1 MTTYNVA
8 VLGATGAV
16 GQELIS
22 ILLER
27 GFPIKS
33 LKALASARS
42 AGRVLEIGE
51 ERLVVEEVAPESF
64 IGIDLAFFMA
74 GASVSRQF
82 AQVAQDKGV
91 VVIDNSSA
99 FRMDPEVPLV
109 VPEVNSDDLSW
120 HRGLI
125 ANPNCSTTIAV
136 MALAPLHWRAG
147 LKRVVVSTYQ
157 AVSGIG
163 AAAIDDL
170 HQQVVQYIQ
179 KQPITASMF
188 PSPSAAKH
196 YQMLFNLIPHID
208 VFDEGG
214 YTKEEWK
221 MVRETQK
228 ILHDDT
234 MQITAT
240 TVRVPVFRSHSE
252 SINVE
257 LHKELT
263 LDDARRALKEAPG
276 VKVYD
281 NPSRQEY
288 PMPLCT
294 TDDDLVW
301 VGRIREDFTVPF
313 GLNLWVVGDQI
324 RKGAALN
331 SVQIAEE
338 LVKRNLV

>member
-1 MTTYNVA
+1 
-8 VLGATGAV
+8 LGATGAV

-27 GFPIKS
+27 DFPIKS

-42 AGRVLEIGE
+42 AGRVLEIGDE
-51 ERLVVEEVAPESF
+51 KLVVEEVTPDSF
-64 IGIDLAFFMA
+64 ANIDLAFFMA

-82 AQVAQDKGV
+82 AEVARGKGAV
-91 VVIDNSSA
+91 IIDNSSA

-120 HRGLI
+120 HQGLI

-136 MALAPLHWRAG
+136 MALAPLHAHVG

-163 AAAIDDL
+163 AAAIGDL
-170 HQQVVQYIQ
+170 HRQVVQYMQ
-179 KQPITASMF
+179 EQPITTEIF

-196 YQMLFNLIPHID
+196 YPMLFNLIPQVD
-208 VFDEGG
+208 AFDEGG

-228 ILHDDT
+228 ILHDGNI
-234 MQITAT
+234 QITAT
-240 TVRVPVFRSHSE
+240 TVRVPVFRSHAE
-252 SINVE
+252 SINIE
-257 LHKELT
+257 LRKQLT
-263 LDDARRALKEAPG
+263 VADARKILGQAPG
-276 VKVYD
+276 IRVYD
-281 NPSRQEY
+281 NPSEQEY
-288 PMPLCT
+288 PMPVLAV
-294 TDDDLVW
+294 DDDSVW
-301 VGRIREDFTVPF
+301 VGRIREDHTVPA

-338 LVKRNLV
+338 LVRRNLV